1 MKTPDMFNGLPEQ
14 QRKHPEGLCVGSW
27 VSLPGDM
34 PCLLREVVAFTK
46 GGKHAYVTASGGDKN
61 NIVKVPLELIT
72 LFRR

>member
-1 MKTPDMFNGLPEQ
+1 MNTPDMFKDIPEE
-14 QRKHPEGLCVGSW
+14 QRKKPEGLCVGSW